1 MIGNERFLLVTEH
14 WLGQMRICAAYFMIG
29 THLVNDTDLGAIQKK
44 KRMIESELPSRV
56 RAKA

>member
-1 MIGNERFLLVTEH
+1 
-14 WLGQMRICAAYFMIG
+14 MIG
-29 THLVNDTDLGAIQKK
+29 THHVNDADLGTIENN

>member
-1 MIGNERFLLVTEH
+1 
-14 WLGQMRICAAYFMIG
+14 MIG
-29 THLVNDTDLGAIQKK
+29 THHVNDTDLAAIEKN